1 MFMTWMITVPSKLI
15 ICFCLFLF
23 PFFMCPSCY
32 YKLLSRK
39 SGRHQEIE
47 NVSAVQMEIIRKWIL
62 VVRSPSDLP
71 AHDAIL
77 ILNLKNLMVIFQ
89 YWFLWLLTWLLLLK
103 HIGQWKIIC
112 YVWLQDYAM
121 HYRIG
126 PWKNYHNTSF
136 SLFWGICLFYFVF
149 CENTI
154 TCKFNGVESGFS
166 ALESW
171 VYYVARVTRG
181 KINTDKFLYETGS
194 TGCMNFVCESMWQ
207 NLEILIYG
215 SDRNKQVL

>member
-77 ILNLKNLMVIFQ
+77 ILNLKNLM
-89 YWFLWLLTWLLLLK
+89 
-103 HIGQWKIIC
+103 
-112 YVWLQDYAM
+112 DYAM